1 MDKALR
7 LAVLGHKHLPSREGG
22 VEIVVEEL
30 CTRMIEKGIDVTCY
44 NRKNSHVSGD
54 QYEILKS
61 NNYKGIKIKEVPT
74 LKRKGFA
81 ALTSSFFGA
90 IFSAFGKY
98 DVVHFHAEGT
108 AFLCWLPRLLG
119 KKIIV
124 TVHGLDWQREKWG
137 KMAKT
142 YIRLGEKSAVK
153 FAHEII
159 VLSENVQNYFRE
171 TYGRTTNFIPNG
183 VNCPVLHEAD
193 LIHKK
198 YGLRKDDYFLYLGR
212 IVPEKGIQYLI
223 EAYQLITTDKK
234 LVIAGGASD
243 TDDFYSKLKDI
254 ASTNENIL
262 FTDFVEGQILDELFS
277 NAYVYV
283 QPSDIE
289 GMSLSLLEAMS
300 YGNCCVVSSIPE
312 CADVVEDKA
321 FVFEKQNIKELAEKL
336 QYLSD
341 NKEVVEKY
349 KSEASEYICQKYN
362 WDDVVDQTINLYK
375 ISN

>member
-1 MDKALR
+1 MNKALR
-7 LAVLGHKHLPSREGG
+7 LAVVGHKHLPSREGG

-30 CTRMIEKGIDVTCY
+30 STRMAKKGLDVTCY
-44 NRKNSHVSGD
+44 NRKNAHVCGD

-74 LKRKGFA
+74 INRKGFA

-108 AFLCWLPRLLG
+108 AFFCWLPRILG
-119 KKIIV
+119 KKVIV
-124 TVHGLDWQREKWG
+124 TVHGLDWKRDKWG

-142 YIRLGEKSAVK
+142 YIMLGEKSAVK

-159 VLSENVQNYFRE
+159 VLSENVQNYFLEKYKRN
-171 TYGRTTNFIPNG
+171 TKFIPNG
-183 VNCPVLHEAD
+183 VNPPVLHEAD

-198 YGLRKDDYFLYLGR
+198 FGLNKDDYFLYLGR

-223 EAYQLITTDKK
+223 EAYQQLNTEKK

-243 TDDFYSKLKDI
+243 TDEFYSKLKQMALSDK
-254 ASTNENIL
+254 NII
-262 FTDFVEGQILDELFS
+262 FTDFVDGQILDELFS

-312 CADVVEDKA
+312 CANVVEDKA
-321 FVFEKQNIKELAEKL
+321 IIFKKQNIKELAEKL

-341 NKEVVEKY
+341 HKDFVSKY
-349 KSEASEYICQKYN
+349 KGEASEYICKKYN
-362 WDDVVDQTINLYK
+362 WDDVVAQTIDLYK
-375 ISN
+375 